1 MQVDFYHLTRDP
13 VERVLPVLAERT
25 LALGERMLV
34 VSDDA
39 DQRATLSRSLW
50 SHKPESFLA
59 HGEIDAPNPQVQPIL
74 LADRV
79 EAANGAKFIA
89 LADGL
94 WRDDA
99 LAFTRTFLL
108 FDDATIAGARSAWV
122 ALGEREGL
130 KRRYWKQD
138 GGKWVEQT
146 PGKRHAGE
154 QPNAEGR

>member
-13 VERVLPVLAERT
+13 MERVLPALAERT

-34 VSDDA
+34 ISEDA
-39 DQRATLSRSLW
+39 DQRSALSRALW

-59 HGEIDAPNPQVQPIL
+59 HGEIDAANPQIQPIL

-79 EAANGAKFIA
+79 EPLNGAKFIA
-89 LADGL
+89 LADGV

-99 LAFTRTFLL
+99 LAFTRAFLL
-108 FDDATIAGARSAWV
+108 FSDATIAGARSAWL
-122 ALGEREGL
+122 ALADREGL
-130 KRRYWKQD
+130 ERRYWKQD

-146 PGKRHAGE
+146 PGKR
-154 QPNAEGR
+154 QSAE

>member
-13 VERVLPVLAERT
+13 AERVLPKLAERT
-25 LALGERMLV
+25 LALGQRMLV
-34 VSDDA
+34 LSDNPQ
-39 DQRATLSRSLW
+39 QREKLSEALW
-50 SHKPESFLA
+50 THSPESFLA

-79 EAANGAKFIA
+79 EPANGARFIA

-94 WRDDA
+94 WRDEA
-99 LAFTRTFLL
+99 LEFDRAFLL
-108 FDDATIAGARSAWV
+108 FGEATIVDARKAWV

-130 KRRYWKQD
+130 ERHYWRQD

-146 PGKRHAGE
+146 PGKRQDARE
-154 QPNAEGR
+154 Q